1 MARHPG
7 QTAADSASLDTGGS
21 PSPPRARPDEDESDR
36 SIMLATV
43 ARDARLDRKFLLLVV
58 LSTAIATLGLLQ
70 SSAAV
75 VIGAMLV
82 SPFLGPIMGVGF
94 GLATLDSTLIRR
106 ALLTLATG
114 VAAAVVLAMLMVW
127 LSPVQDVTPELRAR
141 TQPNLLDLGVAVI
154 GGIAGVYAIL
164 RRLSGV
170 MVGVAIATAL
180 VPPLSTVGFGLATG
194 RPDLALGSALL
205 FLTNTLAIAF
215 AATLVARINRFG
227 PSLTP
232 KHTALQ
238 VAGIVIALGVLSI
251 PLALALD
258 RIAREVAVRNT
269 VQTALAGLVGE
280 EDRVDEL
287 AINLEGDTI
296 RIDGVVLVNAYRPAL
311 SRKLSVAVQDEV
323 ARPVRTNLVQ
333 LRQQTDGTQ
342 FQDALNRRLTALER
356 RDEETLQ
363 LFADLTTG
371 GAISRD
377 AITLDPQARRAV
389 VMRPA
394 GEAPN
399 QETAEA
405 LARDFA
411 AAVDNARQVHP
422 GWLIIIADPAQAS
435 AGR

>member
-7 QTAADSASLDTGGS
+7 QTAADSPNLDTGGS
-21 PSPPRARPDEDESDR
+21 PSPPRARHVDDAEDR
-36 SIMLATV
+36 SIMLAAV

-106 ALLTLATG
+106 ALLTLLAGVG
-114 VAAAVVLAMLMVW
+114 VAVALAVLIVW
-127 LSPVQDVTPELRAR
+127 VSPVQDITPELRAR
-141 TQPNLLDLGVAVI
+141 TQPNLLDLGVAVV

-180 VPPLSTVGFGLATG
+180 VPPLSTIGFGMATG
-194 RPDLALGSALL
+194 RPDLSLGSALL

-232 KHTALQ
+232 KHTMFQ
-238 VAGIVIALGVLSI
+238 VVGIIATLGVLSI
-251 PLALALD
+251 PLAVALN
-258 RIAREVAVRNT
+258 RIAREVAVRNA
-269 VQTALAGLVGE
+269 VQAELDGLIDAR
-280 EDRVDEL
+280 DRIDEL
-287 AINLEGDTI
+287 TINLEGDTI
-296 RIDGVVLVNAYRPAL
+296 RIDGVVLVNQYRPSLTKDLAVAL
-311 SRKLSVAVQDEV
+311 ADDV
-323 ARPVRTNLVQ
+323 ARPVKANLVQ

-356 RDEETLQ
+356 RDAETVRL
-363 LFADLTTG
+363 LTDLTVG
-371 GAISRD
+371 GAIPRE

-389 VMRPA
+389 VTMPSANAA
-394 GEAPN
+394 GEALDGVL
-399 QETAEA
+399 EA
-405 LARDFA
+405 VRA
-411 AAVDNARQVHP
+411 AHP
-422 GWLIIIADPAQAS
+422 GWMIVAVEPVEPA
-435 AGR
+435 R

>member
-1 MARHPG
+1 
-7 QTAADSASLDTGGS
+7 
-21 PSPPRARPDEDESDR
+21 
-36 SIMLATV
+36 MLAAV

-106 ALLTLATG
+106 ALLTLLAGVG
-114 VAAAVVLAMLMVW
+114 VAVALAVLIVW
-127 LSPVQDVTPELRAR
+127 VSPVQDITPELRAR
-141 TQPNLLDLGVAVI
+141 TQPNLLDLGVAVV

-180 VPPLSTVGFGLATG
+180 VPPLSTIGFGMATG
-194 RPDLALGSALL
+194 RPDLSLGSALL

-232 KHTALQ
+232 KHTMFQ
-238 VAGIVIALGVLSI
+238 VVGIIATLGVLSI
-251 PLALALD
+251 PLAVALN
-258 RIAREVAVRNT
+258 RIAREVAVRNA
-269 VQTALAGLVGE
+269 VQAELDGLIDAR
-280 EDRVDEL
+280 DRIDEL
-287 AINLEGDTI
+287 TINLEGDTI
-296 RIDGVVLVNAYRPAL
+296 RIDGVVLVNQYRPSLTKDLAVAL
-311 SRKLSVAVQDEV
+311 ADDV
-323 ARPVRTNLVQ
+323 ARPVKANLVQ

-356 RDEETLQ
+356 RDAETVRL
-363 LFADLTTG
+363 LTDLTVG
-371 GAISRD
+371 GAIPRE

-389 VMRPA
+389 VTMPSANAA
-394 GEAPN
+394 GEALDGVL
-399 QETAEA
+399 EA
-405 LARDFA
+405 VRA
-411 AAVDNARQVHP
+411 AHP
-422 GWLIIIADPAQAS
+422 GWMIVAVEPVEPA
-435 AGR
+435 R